1 MIKVCVFLAFL
12 FIVAGQAFSQP
23 CDYCV
28 HNVTIVAPEQ
38 AQPLIKNKDVFIRG
52 DKIVRIAASK
62 SKPQAKTVIEGTGKF
77 LMPGLADMHVHLPAE
92 HIEKFLDLNLLGG
105 VTTIRSMRGKMPHIE
120 LKRRI
125 ASGELLGPDLYISTP
140 YFPNKNIKIGQ
151 LRDSIKA
158 YKDAGFDFV
167 KVLAV
172 PDSAY
177 YEALMEAAKAADI
190 SVVGHWPWQVAIDRV
205 VETDYRCIEHLQGV
219 FEAYRNDP
227 NSIEGLVAKMKAH
240 NTWNCPSLDYYNIFF
255 DQVPLDVLQ
264 RRAGLE
270 FIDSGEMADWT
281 TRVREGFRT
290 LNAGPADS
298 VLLKKEKSR
307 KYMEDKFRLVKRLY
321 DLGAPLLVSSA
332 NDNDPFGVPGFSMWE
347 EMKLYAAAGIPN
359 KDILKM
365 ASYNAAKFFQEE
377 KKWGSVAEGKRANL
391 VLLSKNPVESLSNLE
406 AREGTFIT
414 GHYYSRAELERL
426 VKRG

>member
-1 MIKVCVFLAFL
+1 MIKVCVFLCFAL
-12 FIVAGQAFSQP
+12 FAAGEAASQP

-62 SKPQAKTVIEGTGKF
+62 SKPQAKQVIEGTGKF

-105 VTTIRSMRGKMPHIE
+105 VTTIRSMRGKMSHIE

-125 ASGELLGPDLYISTP
+125 ASGQLRGPDLYISTP
-140 YFPNKNIKIGQ
+140 YFPNKNIKIDQ
-151 LRDSIKA
+151 LRDTIKS

-172 PDSAY
+172 PDSVY
-177 YEALMEAAKAADI
+177 YEALMVAAKAANI
-190 SVVGHWPWQVAIDRV
+190 PVVGHWPWQVPIDRV
-205 VETDYRCIEHLQGV
+205 IETDYKCIEHLQGLH
-219 FEAYRNDP
+219 EAYTSDS
-227 NSIEGLVAKMKAH
+227 NSIDGLVAKLKVH
-240 NTWNCPSLDYYNIFF
+240 DTWNCPSLDFYNIVYT
-255 DQVPLDVLQ
+255 QVPLEELQ

-270 FIDSGEMADWT
+270 FVDSSEMADWT
-281 TRVREGFRT
+281 KHVQDGFQK

-298 VLLKKEKSR
+298 VLLKKEMRR
-307 KYMEDKFRLVKRLY
+307 KYMADKFRLVKKLY
-321 DLGAPLLVSSA
+321 DLGAPLLVSTA

-359 KDILKM
+359 RDILKM

-377 KKWGSVAEGKRANL
+377 KEWGSVAEGKRANL
-391 VLLSKNPVESLSNLE
+391 VLLSKNPVDSLSNLE